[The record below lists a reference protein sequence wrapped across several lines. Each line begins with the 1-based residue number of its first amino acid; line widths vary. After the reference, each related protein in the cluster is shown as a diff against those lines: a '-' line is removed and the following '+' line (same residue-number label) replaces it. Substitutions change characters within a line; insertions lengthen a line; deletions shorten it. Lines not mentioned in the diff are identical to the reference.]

1 MELIKNEIFTQASAL
16 AQTKELLLKCRQELT
31 HYLHQPYRR
40 FIFLGCGSGYML
52 SSGAAA
58 MFSLHTDKKAVAFA
72 GGEVMVNPAKYADI
86 FTGALVIVCS
96 RSGETSEVA
105 ISLLE
110 LKKLTDFKTL
120 GILAKEESTLK
131 SMMDFSLE
139 IPWAF
144 DESVCQTRNIS
155 NFYYALTMLCAF
167 YNGDETLEESFSS
180 YIKEQTEYLSKIEP
194 DCKKIAGLGWNNVTI
209 LADGEI
215 YGIASEGGLAFTEIS
230 ILPGDCF
237 HLLDYRHGPIV
248 LANPQK
254 LIIALLNPTEKKHQ
268 KQMISDLRKR
278 GSYVITLGPGGQDF
292 WDSDYHVSL
301 DSILRYEV
309 WGLALVNLCQV
320 LAFHKALACG
330 HDPDIPE
337 GLNPF
342 VKL

>member
-1 MELIKNEIFTQASAL
+1 MELIKNEIFSQAAAL
-16 AQTKELLLKCRQELT
+16 AQTKELLLKRRHELIQ
-31 HYLHQPYRR
+31 YLHQPCSRL
-40 FIFLGCGSGYML
+40 IFLGCGSGYML

-72 GGEVMVNPAKYADI
+72 GGEVMMNPAKYADI
-86 FTGALVIVCS
+86 FADALVIVCS

-105 ISLLE
+105 ISLSE
-110 LKKLTDFKTL
+110 LKKLTDFKVL

-139 IPWAF
+139 IPWTF

-155 NFYYALTMLCAF
+155 NFYYALTMLYAL
-167 YNGDETLEESFSS
+167 YKGDEELEESFSS
-180 YIKEQTEYLSKIEP
+180 YIKGQPEYLNKIEP
-194 DCKKIAGLGWNNVTI
+194 DCKRIAGLGWDNVTI

-215 YGIASEGGLAFTEIS
+215 FGIASEGGLAFTEIS

-254 LIIALLNPTEKKHQ
+254 LIIALLNPGEELHQ
-268 KQMISDLRKR
+268 RQMISDLREH
-278 GSYVITLGPGGQDF
+278 GSYIITLGTGSQDF
-292 WDSDYHVSL
+292 WDSHYHISL
-301 DSILRYEV
+301 DSIHRYEA

-320 LAFHKALACG
+320 LAFHKAIVCG